1 MPSLNYIASA
11 NACLYIGAVP
21 HFIETKKG
29 SLNIDTVSLEN
40 YLNMITKQKNKKCF
54 NIKTKRYI
62 RAIIVPHLFGHIYE
76 IEKIKN
82 FKKFNLLFIEDAAEA
97 LGSFYKK
104 ARRNFWRYRNIK
116 F

>member
-1 MPSLNYIASA
+1 MLSLKVKSNEEILIPSLNYIASA

-62 RAIIVPHLFGHIYE
+62 RAIIVPHLLGIYT
-76 IEKIKN
+76 KL
-82 FKKFNLLFIEDAAEA
+82 KK
-97 LGSFYKK
+97 
-104 ARRNFWRYRNIK
+104 
-116 F
+116 

>member
-40 YLNMITKQKNKKCF
+40 YLNMITKQK
-54 NIKTKRYI
+54 TKNVLI
-62 RAIIVPHLFGHIYE
+62 L
-76 IEKIKN
+76 KQK
-82 FKKFNLLFIEDAAEA
+82 DT
-97 LGSFYKK
+97 
-104 ARRNFWRYRNIK
+104 
-116 F
+116 